1 MNINYISRN
10 VGLAL
15 VFNAAFMFLS
25 VLVSLCYGMDGS
37 FSPLLLSGVITIAVG
52 AFPLVF
58 VRKTGSITVK
68 EGFFTIVF
76 TWFLVCVFGSL
87 PYILW
92 GGDFSVIDA
101 WFESVSGYTTTGC
114 TSLSDVESL
123 PHGLLFWRSSTHYLG
138 GLGVV
143 VFMILVLPY
152 ARATFGL

>member
-76 TWFLVCVFGSL
+76 TPYLSLVRTIRRVA
-87 PYILW
+87 
-92 GGDFSVIDA
+92 DKM
-101 WFESVSGYTTTGC
+101 YTLFKMNSHKKVLFRCKQYKKVQFHNNLLSKSTLSEENFQYD
-114 TSLSDVESL
+114 TSAEKHHQTD
-123 PHGLLFWRSSTHYLG
+123 PHRTIYLKS
-138 GLGVV
+138 
-143 VFMILVLPY
+143 Y
-152 ARATFGL
+152 